1 MTQGPPQ
8 VRQVGRVQGKSI
20 FLRNVQLEDAP
31 FILSLRLDPHKSRY
45 VSPVDPDV
53 EKQRTWIGQY
63 LASQGQ
69 AYFIICDLAGE
80 ALGTVRIYDA
90 VGESFSWGSWMMK
103 QGAPA
108 AAAIESAGLVYRL
121 ATEVW
126 GFRAAHFQVHR
137 ANTSVV
143 AFHEKF
149 GAQRVW
155 ETDGEIGYSIGL
167 DAIGQSLR
175 RYARYLPQRLLVE

>member
-1 MTQGPPQ
+1 
-8 VRQVGRVQGKSI
+8 
-20 FLRNVQLEDAP
+20 
-31 FILSLRLDPHKSRY
+31 
-45 VSPVDPDV
+45 
-53 EKQRTWIGQY
+53 
-63 LASQGQ
+63 
-69 AYFIICDLAGE
+69 
-80 ALGTVRIYDA
+80 
-90 VGESFSWGSWMMK
+90 MMK

-149 GAQRVW
+149 DAQRVW